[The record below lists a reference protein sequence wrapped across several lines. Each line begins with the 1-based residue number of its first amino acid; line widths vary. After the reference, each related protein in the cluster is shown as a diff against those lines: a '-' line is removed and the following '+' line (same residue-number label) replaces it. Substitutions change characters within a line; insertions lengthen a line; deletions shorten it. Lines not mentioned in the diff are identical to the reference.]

1 MVNSIS
7 NVNPTPL
14 SESPLRENAETF
26 QKYARPYSP
35 PQDLSPEFETRM
47 REYMSTHSERLAKF
61 EEAVYR
67 QKEEMQ
73 EKMAEMMSLLEEYS
87 NIKTP
92 EKVLLRKESVTPT
105 TKFVNS
111 ISIVHKSNE
120 EEESPIAQTIEE
132 PPKSQSL
139 GYYLKHDINEK
150 TITNWIRGDRHN
162 QSSKMVS
169 EEEEEGED
177 EYDTLPGGP
186 MYERLLK

>member
-1 MVNSIS
+1 MKKKSLSPRCASINSIS

-14 SESPLRENAETF
+14 FESPLIENAETF

-87 NIKTP
+87 TIKTP

-111 ISIVHKSNE
+111 ISIVHEGNE
-120 EEESPIAQTIEE
+120 EKETPITQTVEE

-139 GYYLKHDINEK
+139 GYYLKHEINEK
-150 TITNWIRGDRHN
+150 TITNYIEGDGCHR
-162 QSSKMVS
+162 SSKRES
-169 EEEEEGED
+169 
-177 EYDTLPGGP
+177 
-186 MYERLLK
+186 